1 MHGEFVAPRIVL
13 VLFTPVTDASLGHGT
28 RDSSATYVGVQQG
41 VIVSYAV
48 RHGHRPH
55 TNICTVVKD
64 AFLAWILRDITNL
77 YG

>member
-1 MHGEFVAPRIVL
+1 MALRIVL
-13 VLFTPVTDASLGHGT
+13 VLSTLAINVYLEHEAVNSCVTS
-28 RDSSATYVGVQQG
+28 VGVKGG

-55 TNICTVVKD
+55 TNICIVVKD
-64 AFLAWILRDITNL
+64 AFLAWILRDITNS